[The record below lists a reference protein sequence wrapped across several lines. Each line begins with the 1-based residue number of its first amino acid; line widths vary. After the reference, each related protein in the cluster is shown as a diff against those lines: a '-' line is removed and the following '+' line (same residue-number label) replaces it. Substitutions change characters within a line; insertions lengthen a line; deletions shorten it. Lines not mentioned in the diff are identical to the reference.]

1 MFTHWFR
8 MHWVKV
14 WIVGNNRGMNWL
26 VRIDSPNVSTSGSAF
41 VSGSANPQ
49 ETSSEIPTFRTKEN
63 PGSVWATPTTQQ
75 KGRPCWSPQPLWR
88 TRVTRCTELTNPVLR
103 GHCCSCIN
111 LHFDLLTK
119 TEVHSPSNNHHEL
132 TTIYQHNIIG
142 IQWFKTSPTEDH
154 LNMKHRNSSCR

>member
-26 VRIDSPNVSTSGSAF
+26 VRIRFIKRQHVRICVCIRIHKPTRNIIR
-41 VSGSANPQ
+41 NPDIQ
-49 ETSSEIPTFRTKEN
+49 NQRDN

-75 KGRPCWSPQPLWR
+75 KGRPCWSPQSQPLWR

-111 LHFDLLTK
+111 LHVDLLTK

-132 TTIYQHNIIG
+132 TTIYQHNIIY
-142 IQWFKTSPTEDH
+142 Q
-154 LNMKHRNSSCR
+154 